1 MRQGTCWVLDVG
13 LTTLDMTMIIV
24 ALIAEALMLAPSA
37 SFPLA
42 HVFCVLALGLLF
54 HAPPLL

>member
-1 MRQGTCWVLDVG
+1 VLDVG